1 MTSSLNRLP
10 TGGADPGQHDLRLRD
25 HVAEEIRA
33 LMARRRLSGV
43 QLAARID
50 KSQGYL
56 SRRLNGVQPFDVD
69 DLEAIAGV
77 LGVPVSALLRPPEIG
92 SQGQAVTNRY
102 LSEPDD
108 ALVGAAA

>member
-10 TGGADPGQHDLRLRD
+10 TGGADAEQPGLRLRD

-43 QLAARID
+43 QLAAQID

-77 LGVPVSALLRPPEIG
+77 LGVPVSALLRPPGIG
-92 SQGQAVTNRY
+92 SHQQVVTVRT
-102 LSEPDD
+102 SRDPRED
-108 ALVGAAA
+108 LVRAAA